1 MKPRVSITRRQFV
14 RATGAGVAV
23 GMLGAGCARR
33 PVSAADA
40 IPLDLDLL
48 GASKALRA
56 GRLSPIVLTE
66 YCLERIARFD
76 GLLNAYITV
85 TADRARAEARRA
97 AEEIASGRWR
107 GPLHGI
113 PMALKDNIDTAGV
126 RTSAASAV
134 FADRVP
140 SADADAVVRL
150 ERAGAI
156 LLGKLNLHE
165 FALGTT
171 SAISHFGPVRNP
183 WDPER
188 SAGGS
193 SGGCGA
199 AVAAGLCFGALGTDT
214 GGSTRIP
221 AAACGIVGLKPTH
234 GIVSQEGVIPISA
247 SFDTVGPM
255 CRSVADVAA
264 VFQVLTDHSVARACD
279 PDSFGPVSGLRL
291 GRART
296 APPVCDG
303 EVEPDVQAIFDVA
316 IDRLRGIV
324 ASIHEVDVPVPAHLG
339 AIIDAD
345 AYAFHEPWLA
355 KSADLYDVRTRALIL
370 AGKDVD
376 AAEYLRLREALRVH
390 RSTPSAM
397 FSGIDVVALPTLPQS
412 PPRLSDAL
420 DPFALGAC
428 TFPFSLGGWPAVSV
442 PCGFTSSGLPVGLLL
457 AGPPLSEPTLL
468 ALARAYEQGAP
479 WHARHPALDPLS

>member
-1 MKPRVSITRRQFV
+1 
-14 RATGAGVAV
+14 
-23 GMLGAGCARR
+23 MLGAGCSRR
-33 PVSAADA
+33 PASTLDE

-48 GASKALRA
+48 GASKAIRS
-56 GRLSPIVLTE
+56 GRLSPLVLTE
-66 YCLERIARFD
+66 YCLDRIARFD

-97 AEEIASGRWR
+97 GEEIASGRWR

-140 SADADAVVRL
+140 AADADAVVRL

-234 GIVSQEGVIPISA
+234 GIVSQDGVIPISA

-264 VFQVLTDHSVARACD
+264 VFQVLTDHPVARACD

-296 APPVCDG
+296 APPVCDS
-303 EVEPDVQAIFDVA
+303 EVEPDVQAVFDAA

-324 ASIHEVDVPVPAHLG
+324 ASIHDVDVPVPEHLG
-339 AIIDAD
+339 AVIDAE

-355 KSADLYDVRTRALIL
+355 TSADLYDPRTKALIL
-370 AGKDVD
+370 AGKDID
-376 AAEYLRLREALRVH
+376 TAEYLRLREALRIH
-390 RSTPSAM
+390 RSAPPAM
-397 FSGIDVVALPTLPQS
+397 FSGIDVVALPTLPRS
-412 PPRLSDAL
+412 PPRLRDAT

-428 TFPFSLGGWPAVSV
+428 TFPFSLGGWPAVSL

-468 ALARAYEQGAP
+468 ALAHAYEQATP
-479 WHARHPALDPLS
+479 WHARHPNSMALS